1 MRISWV
7 AFKAFPKVADLA
19 APSGVGKD
27 GKSDLSRESGDLLH
41 LSRNALPAQ
50 TPKTAQGFCFTVGS
64 EFKRA
69 ETKLREKHT
78 AEKGWK
84 QDVSNPPLR
93 RSDLA
98 GHLSE
103 RQAFRGSFVR
113 AVYGATGVKQNP
125 GDLRSPLETP
135 LPKTFFNP
143 AQADRLNAAQ
153 K

>member
-84 QDVSNPPLR
+84 QDVSNPPLITSAKAVLS

-103 RQAFRGSFVR
+103 RRALRVSFVR
-113 AVYGATGVKQNP
+113 AAYGATGVKQNP
-125 GDLRSPLETP
+125 GESALE
-135 LPKTFFNP
+135 FS
-143 AQADRLNAAQ
+143 
-153 K
+153 

>member
-84 QDVSNPPLR
+84 QDVSNPPLS

-103 RQAFRGSFVR
+103 RRALRVSFVR
-113 AVYGATGVKQNP
+113 AAYGATGVKQNP
-125 GDLRSPLETP
+125 GDLLENEP
-135 LPKTFFNP
+135 SKPE
-143 AQADRLNAAQ
+143 
-153 K
+153 

>member
-84 QDVSNPPLR
+84 QDVSNPPLS

-103 RQAFRGSFVR
+103 RRALRVSFVR
-113 AVYGATGVKQNP
+113 AAYGATGVNQNP
-125 GDLRSPLETP
+125 GESAGESALE
-135 LPKTFFNP
+135 FS
-143 AQADRLNAAQ
+143 
-153 K
+153 